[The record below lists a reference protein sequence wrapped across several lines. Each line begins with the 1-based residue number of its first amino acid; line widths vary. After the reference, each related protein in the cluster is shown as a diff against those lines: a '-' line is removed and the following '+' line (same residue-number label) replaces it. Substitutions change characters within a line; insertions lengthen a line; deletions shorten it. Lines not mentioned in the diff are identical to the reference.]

1 MDYWSRLL
9 GVDPRLVAPVTAG
22 AFLFEAAYPKWF
34 VRVTSGKR
42 SQSEQDALVRQ
53 GKSPIRNSKHVL
65 GLAIDLA
72 ICNRETGEYCSWDM
86 EEYALL
92 NAQIQAQA
100 DLMNQQVI
108 WGGDWKSKDGVHWEL
123 VAPSLASA

>member
-9 GVDPRLVAPVTAG
+9 GVDPRLVAPVVAG

-42 SQSEQDALVRQ
+42 SQAEQNALVAAGR
-53 GKSPIRNSKHVL
+53 SPIRNSKHVL

-72 ICNRETGEYCSWDM
+72 ICNRETGEFCSWDYQ
-86 EEYALL
+86 EYGLL
-92 NAQIQAQA
+92 NDQIQAQA

-108 WGGDWKSKDGVHWEL
+108 WGGDWRSKDGVHWEL
-123 VAPSLASA
+123 VAPALTGA